1 MTLENHHLLRPS
13 SMEVAQSPSRQH
25 HLNRTMSLHAALLAF
40 PLPNPPASP
49 PRPPTS
55 LDRPRISPLQTYNSN
70 YTHFTQARALRL
82 QQRQSQLHDDPAYA
96 MPSSYSDIQRT
107 FPQRPSPD
115 SNSIK
120 SMAVEIGESIP
131 FEIFQDPIPK
141 RASCRATLLSSGSI
155 ARKQRVRRKLRE
167 KTPKE
172 ISTNFVRNTSVIVGK
187 TVQKAK
193 GAISMV
199 KVSTEHLGKIVK
211 GFGGSGNKSEGE
223 NGRDELHENTHDI
236 HKIGIEGA
244 KNLDL
249 ENFIAASEIDPKNEI
264 EGRDGSDMVGGY
276 DNGRRRQTWTNLSSV
291 LMDSDMQDAG
301 VDGHNV
307 ENEELPTIEE
317 ICETSPCA
325 RRPSGQRNEVSEIP
339 ALEKLNLRETE
350 AATKD
355 DRATRDAQKIKRY
368 LESLALALK
377 AKTAAEQRESIDYST
392 PVQEPISPDRQPL
405 LDSFNLPSSQTII
418 HKSSIESLISHGS
431 PFPTNWD
438 TVSDVESNANKSLR
452 QLSPATQDIFNVTH
466 AATMCYS
473 ATSDPIKSSI
483 STHSPYIVEVANPSA
498 TPDDRSSEYSE
509 ILPPED
515 TKQRQISYLP
525 ILEPRQPSTS
535 TSLNDRLVSTP
546 TLSRDGQ
553 PSYPSSLSERQFH
566 SSLQRS
572 DKPASFP
579 SSPTDGQTNWSPEA
593 FDLYTLDVE
602 QSEDGVKSVRERVK
616 ELDRAI
622 EQAMSFE
629 SSGKPQGGKKTWG
642 FRRWRN

>member
-1 MTLENHHLLRPS
+1 MPHFSHFPSRTLRLHHPVLQRLSIVRVSPLSKPTIQITLISHKRGLSGFNNDNPNYMMIPCMQCLHRTAISNGPSHKGLHLSRTQLKVWLWKLEN
-13 SMEVAQSPSRQH
+13 QSF
-25 HLNRTMSLHAALLAF
+25 LKYC
-40 PLPNPPASP
+40 
-49 PRPPTS
+49 
-55 LDRPRISPLQTYNSN
+55 RILSQKG
-70 YTHFTQARALRL
+70 RL
-82 QQRQSQLHDDPAYA
+82 VVRRY
-96 MPSSYSDIQRT
+96 Y
-107 FPQRPSPD
+107 
-115 SNSIK
+115 
-120 SMAVEIGESIP
+120 E
-131 FEIFQDPIPK
+131 
-141 RASCRATLLSSGSI
+141 SGSI

-193 GAISMV
+193 GALSMV

-211 GFGGSGNKSEGE
+211 GFGGGGHKSEGE
-223 NGRDELHENTHDI
+223 NGGDELHKNTHDI
-236 HKIGIEGA
+236 HEMGIEGA

-249 ENFIAASEIDPKNEI
+249 RILLRQVRIDPKNEI
-264 EGRDGSDMVGGY
+264 GGRDGSDMVGGY

-307 ENEELPTIEE
+307 ENEELATIEE

-405 LDSFNLPSSQTII
+405 LDSFDLPSSQTII

-438 TVSDVESNANKSLR
+438 TVSDLESNANKSLR

-473 ATSDPIKSSI
+473 ATSDQILDL
-483 STHSPYIVEVANPSA
+483 NPF
-498 TPDDRSSEYSE
+498 
-509 ILPPED
+509 
-515 TKQRQISYLP
+515 
-525 ILEPRQPSTS
+525 
-535 TSLNDRLVSTP
+535 SLHR
-546 TLSRDGQ
+546 
-553 PSYPSSLSERQFH
+553 
-566 SSLQRS
+566 
-572 DKPASFP
+572 
-579 SSPTDGQTNWSPEA
+579 
-593 FDLYTLDVE
+593 
-602 QSEDGVKSVRERVK
+602 
-616 ELDRAI
+616 
-622 EQAMSFE
+622 
-629 SSGKPQGGKKTWG
+629 
-642 FRRWRN
+642 